1 MTPVYSRVITFSALV
16 EESGSENGNW
26 ALLMHT

>member
-1 MTPVYSRVITFSALV
+1 MTPVYSSVRTFSSSL